1 MKPKIFLSCSFREE
15 DKDVVEFFTNILN
28 EEFEVLS
35 AKPQDRTDI
44 LEKIF
49 PKIRGSEAVFV
60 IFSKRHKIQDK
71 KSWVVP
77 PNVLIEPGYAKALD
91 RPIFGI
97 VEQGVH
103 EKEQGILRF
112 SSRNYPRFERTSLEP
127 KRNDFKDYIKAIKK
141 ELSKEISIPYDYTY
155 GVKDTAIYRN
165 GYGVIRIQY
174 GLRCLEDRLPMI
186 ITEHAVKLGK
196 TAKKGS
202 ILPSLEDLIK
212 GSPTNR
218 RENKPFLAFR
228 IIEGNVK
235 DSSMKPILSETKRS
249 TDKAI
254 YFSFE
259 FSGPFTN
266 DEFFSFEYSC
276 GIPDLFPVCQ
286 DDLKPGKRELDRD
299 YAESKFILPPARIGN
314 LTFTLRFEE
323 KSEFLKEPIVK
334 FFGPGGYFIRE
345 KPFSEIQKSTLYT
358 VYVETL
364 SINVPHGDIR
374 AEWIP
379 K

>member
-1 MKPKIFLSCSFREE
+1 MKQKIFLSCSFGEE

-28 EEFEVLS
+28 EEFEVLW

-60 IFSKRHKIQDK
+60 IFSKRDKIQDK

-91 RPIFGI
+91 RPIFGV
-97 VEQGVH
+97 VEQGVK

-112 SSRNYPRFERTSLEP
+112 SSRNYPRFKRTSLES

-155 GVKDTAIYRN
+155 AVKDTTIHRN
-165 GYGVIRIQY
+165 GYGMIRHQY
-174 GLRCLEDRLPMI
+174 GLRCLENRLP
-186 ITEHAVKLGK
+186 T
-196 TAKKGS
+196 
-202 ILPSLEDLIK
+202 LEGLIK
-212 GSPTNR
+212 EPPTNR

-228 IIEGNVK
+228 IIEGNIK
-235 DSSMKPILSETKRS
+235 DSSVKPIPSKTKKS

-254 YFSFE
+254 YFNFE
-259 FSGPFTN
+259 FLGPFRN
-266 DEFFSFEYSC
+266 EEFFSFEYSC

-286 DDLKPGKRELDRD
+286 DDLKPGKREVDRD
-299 YAESKFILPPARIGN
+299 YVDSKFILPAARVDN
-314 LTFTLRFEE
+314 LTFILRFEE

-334 FFGPGGYFIRE
+334 FFGPGEYFIKE
-345 KPFSEIQKSTLYT
+345 KSFSKIQKSTLYT

-364 SINVPHGDIR
+364 SINIPHGDIR